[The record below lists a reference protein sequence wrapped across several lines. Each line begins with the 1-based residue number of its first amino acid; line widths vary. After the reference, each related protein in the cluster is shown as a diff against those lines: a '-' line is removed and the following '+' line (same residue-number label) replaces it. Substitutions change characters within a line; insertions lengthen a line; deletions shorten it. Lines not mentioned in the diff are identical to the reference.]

1 MWIFYVKD
9 SYGIKRSDRYV
20 ILIILFILNI
30 VGYKN
35 YYTDD
40 FDLGYCDIAPY
51 GIVLICICPG
61 YTFWLHRVRLVIV
74 FFDMFTEKCNYCDA
88 WRIGYMLAVTSRQRE
103 SSVFKFNI

>member
-1 MWIFYVKD
+1 MYKD
-9 SYGIKRSDRYV
+9 SYGIKRSDRCV

-61 YTFWLHRVRLVIV
+61 YTF
-74 FFDMFTEKCNYCDA
+74 
-88 WRIGYMLAVTSRQRE
+88 
-103 SSVFKFNI
+103 